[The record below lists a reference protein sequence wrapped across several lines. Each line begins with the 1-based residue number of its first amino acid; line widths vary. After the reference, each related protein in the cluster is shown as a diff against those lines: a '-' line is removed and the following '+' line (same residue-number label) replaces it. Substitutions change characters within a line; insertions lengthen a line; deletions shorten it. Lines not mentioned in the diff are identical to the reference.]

1 MYNKVLVPLDGSKL
15 AEAILEHV
23 TAITDG
29 CQAAEVVLLLVVERA
44 EHGATS
50 TWGGVVSAKRMAEV
64 ERKAKAE
71 ARDYLAKTAGK
82 LKREGMAV
90 KTSIL
95 QGNPADKILD
105 YTGENQVDLIVMS
118 THGRSGI
125 KRWAFGSVADRVAHH
140 SPVPVLLVSPSGFRA
155 GH

>member
-15 AEAILEHV
+15 SEAILEHV
-23 TAITDG
+23 MSITAG

-50 TWGGVVSAKRMAEV
+50 TWGGVVSARRMSEV
-64 ERKAKAE
+64 EQKARAE
-71 ARDYLAKTAGK
+71 AGDYLARMVGK
-82 LKREGMAV
+82 LKRKGMTV

-95 QGNPADKILD
+95 QGSPADEILG
-105 YTGENQVDLIVMS
+105 YAGENQMDLIVMS

-140 SPVPVLLVSPSGFRA
+140 SPAPVLLVSPSGFRA
-155 GH
+155 GR